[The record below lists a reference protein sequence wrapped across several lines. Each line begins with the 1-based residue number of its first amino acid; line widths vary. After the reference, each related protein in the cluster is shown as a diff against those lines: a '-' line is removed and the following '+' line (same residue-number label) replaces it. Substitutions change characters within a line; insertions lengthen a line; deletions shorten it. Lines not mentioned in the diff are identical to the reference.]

1 MKQDKRK
8 YNGGHKSAGRKGKA
22 EEQKLIE
29 KLSPLEDSAH
39 SALRD
44 ALENKE
50 PWAIKLFFEYMY
62 GKPKQQVDVTT
73 QGESINAPE
82 INITVASASVPF
94 ASSEDQVDA

>member
-1 MKQDKRK
+1 MSKR
-8 YNGGHKSAGRKGKA
+8 GGARPGSGRKSKA
-22 EEQKLIE
+22 DEIKLIE
-29 KLSPLEDSAH
+29 MMDSIFAPEDAWQKLYELAQTDIV
-39 SALRD
+39 AL
-44 ALENKE
+44 
-50 PWAIKLFFEYMY
+50 KLWMEYRY